1 MCLIL
6 IWTVF
11 SGELCGPG
19 PLVWW
24 GEEGADILKKTHKK
38 QVSDNKN
45 ESQNLIG
52 GYEVRLNHY
61 LDLYNA

>member
-1 MCLIL
+1 MALGL
-6 IWTVF
+6 LF
-11 SGELCGPG
+11 D
-19 PLVWW
+19 
-24 GEEGADILKKTHKK
+24 EGRRVQIFKKKTHKK